1 MNDSALSLRERQRL
15 EVAAAIH
22 DAAADLLL
30 EHGWTATTV
39 DMIAAQAGV
48 SSRTFFN
55 YFPSKEDAALGLRP
69 LHVPAPASESFF
81 DGDGD
86 LFERAVRLTMAVIR
100 TAVPDDGLG
109 ERRSELI
116 RTLPELRE
124 TERRWG
130 LGWSLGWAGETTAP
144 WSFGHGGATGTRT
157 GDAVELAATAQHF
170 AGLEDLPIGSLKG
183 NLGHLVTA
191 AGMASLIKLTY
202 AVNEGI
208 IPPTRLD
215 GGTIA
220 GFDGSPLTPAPC
232 C

>member
-116 RTLPELRE
+116 RTLPELRARLKHFS
-124 TERRWG
+124 TT
-130 LGWSLGWAGETTAP
+130 AGELIEPILIEELTRRALIEESVQAQDIRDAATAL
-144 WSFGHGGATGTRT
+144 RM
-157 GDAVELAATAQHF
+157 LAATVVRF
-170 AGLEDLPIGSLKG
+170 AFVKNPAAWSATTTESLASA
-183 NLGHLVTA
+183 TA
-191 AGMASLIKLTY
+191 LFREVIQ
-202 AVNEGI
+202 
-208 IPPTRLD
+208 
-215 GGTIA
+215 
-220 GFDGSPLTPAPC
+220 SPS
-232 C
+232 